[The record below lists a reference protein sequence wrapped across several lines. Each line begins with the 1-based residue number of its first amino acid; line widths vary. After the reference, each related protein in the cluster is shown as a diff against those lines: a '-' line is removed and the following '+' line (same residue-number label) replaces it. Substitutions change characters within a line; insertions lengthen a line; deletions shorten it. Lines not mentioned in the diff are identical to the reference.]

1 MSYPTLEPRGLDQ
14 PDRNRARARRRAIAL
29 CAAALSLSALGCR
42 KSASPQESPAPSA
55 VSAGSAQAPLAA
67 SGAGS
72 APDAPDAPLRIAY
85 SDWPGWVAWEIALKK
100 GYFKDAGVAVSFVWL
115 EYVPSIEA
123 FSEAKVD
130 AVCMTNGDAL
140 VAGSSDSASVGI
152 LLNDYSNG
160 NDMLVARPGITKLL
174 ELKGKKIGVEVGFV
188 DHLLLMEA
196 LKSVHLTENDVSIV
210 NSKTE
215 QTPELLKSGGV
226 DAIAAWQ
233 PNSGRALDEVAGAQ
247 PIFTSANIPGLIYD
261 LLFVSK
267 KSLGKRR
274 ADWEKVTKVWFRVV
288 DFISDPAHHAEAA
301 QIMGARVNLTAD
313 KYSKLMDGTRLL
325 GAAENQKRYHK
336 SADFGSVQGSSEI
349 VDRFNVANH
358 VYKEQVAVDPYFDG
372 TLVEDV
378 LAAKQ

>member
-1 MSYPTLEPRGLDQ
+1 MSYHRVL
-14 PDRNRARARRRAIAL
+14 RAVVL
-29 CAAALSLSALGCR
+29 CTAALSLSGLGCR
-42 KSASPQESPAPSA
+42 TPTSHEQQPSAPSA
-55 VSAGSAQAPLAA
+55 VAAGAARAPVAA
-67 SGAGS
+67 SAAPSGS
-72 APDAPDAPLRIAY
+72 DTPDSPDAPLRIAY

-123 FSEAKVD
+123 FSEGKVD

-152 LLNDYSNG
+152 LINDYSNG
-160 NDMLVARPGITKLL
+160 NDMLVARPGIKGLAD
-174 ELKGKKIGVEVGFV
+174 LKGKKIGVEVGFV

-196 LKSVHLTENDVSIV
+196 LKSVHLAENDVVIV

-233 PNSGRALDEVAGAQ
+233 PNSGRALDEVPGARA
-247 PIFTSANIPGLIYD
+247 IFTSSNIPGLIYD

-267 KSLGKRR
+267 KSLARRR
-274 ADWEKVTKVWFRVV
+274 ADWQKVTRVWFRVA
-288 DFISDPAHHAEAA
+288 DFIADPAHHAEAA

-325 GAAENQKRYHK
+325 GASENQKRYHK
-336 SADFGSVQGSSEI
+336 SADFASVQGSSEI

-358 VYKEQVAVDPYFDG
+358 VYKEPVAVDPYFDG
-372 TLVEDV
+372 TLVEEAV
-378 LAAKQ
+378 AAKK